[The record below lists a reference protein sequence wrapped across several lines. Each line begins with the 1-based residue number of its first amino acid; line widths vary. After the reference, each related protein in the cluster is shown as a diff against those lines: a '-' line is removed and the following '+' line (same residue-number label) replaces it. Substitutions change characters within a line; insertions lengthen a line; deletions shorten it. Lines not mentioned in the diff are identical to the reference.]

1 LLESQ
6 NSRLDPP
13 LHGSSAFCF
22 SEGFQKR
29 NSQTKKRGDQFE
41 NNCANLRLVTLHSCC
56 PEDNSS
62 KGCRLKHL
70 LHANSAVDDED
81 EEDVVDGALKA
92 DADAIAE
99 QNQLSL

>member
-1 LLESQ
+1 
-6 NSRLDPP
+6 
-13 LHGSSAFCF
+13 
-22 SEGFQKR
+22 
-29 NSQTKKRGDQFE
+29 
-41 NNCANLRLVTLHSCC
+41 
-56 PEDNSS
+56 
-62 KGCRLKHL
+62 L